1 MFGGVIVLEYFMS
14 TSNAGID
21 RFTITDIKHGKNIND
36 IYFVA
41 MINFSLG
48 AITLHIMYP

>member
-14 TSNAGID
+14 PLNGGINK
-21 RFTITDIKHGKNIND
+21 FTIDHIKHGNNIND

-41 MINFSLG
+41 MIISHLEQ
-48 AITLHIMYP
+48 

>member
-14 TSNAGID
+14 TSNVGINK
-21 RFTITDIKHGKNIND
+21 FTIDHIKHGKNIND

-41 MINFSLG
+41 MIISHLEQ
-48 AITLHIMYP
+48 

>member
-14 TSNAGID
+14 TSNAGINK
-21 RFTITDIKHGKNIND
+21 FTIDHIKHGNNIND

-41 MINFSLG
+41 MIISHLEQ
-48 AITLHIMYP
+48 